1 MNVTQIRKMLEGRAD
16 GIKRR
21 RASELQNRLN
31 EVNSEALAQRRLVMN
46 QMWKEYNE
54 KSRA

>member
-31 EVNSEALAQRRLVMN
+31 EVKEMALANRRLVMN